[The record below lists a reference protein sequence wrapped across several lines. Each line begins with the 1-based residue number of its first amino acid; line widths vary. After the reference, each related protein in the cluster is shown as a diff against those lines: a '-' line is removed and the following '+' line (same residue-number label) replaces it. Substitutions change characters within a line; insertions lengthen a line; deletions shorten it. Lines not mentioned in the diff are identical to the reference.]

1 MTVQRTGQKPWWAD
15 DPKTTQAQGE
25 GYAEGSDLRLLGCW
39 RTIDGHLGADVSDS
53 VKVTRITQAVKVWR
67 NELISLGLL

>member
-1 MTVQRTGQKPWWAD
+1 MSAARTGQKPWWAD

-39 RTIDGHLGADVSDS
+39 RMIDTHLGADVSDS
-53 VKVTRITQAVKVWR
+53 IKVTRITETVKVWR
-67 NELISLGLL
+67 NELHTLGLL